1 MKKTVL
7 GLLIFISSLSQ
18 AQLQILN
25 HKQEALNNVEVLKHG
40 ELVGISN
47 DEGRLPALEKD
58 TTYTLFHPSYRLKE
72 FVYNKQENLNLGEPI
87 QLFESVGV
95 SQNEGNLF
103 QRIYDS
109 TYHNFVKQNI
119 AVLGELWIYQ
129 RVVATSSEKND
140 TTLNIIK
147 ADVAYAKHEK
157 RKKETWWVKGEPQRM
172 FQRGGVLF
180 GEKEFKKESLNLNGA
195 LPSPDYLTS
204 FFRYKSFFE
213 SSSGYDQERYYS
225 PTLSRVNL
233 KYSNEKNYLLSHDIQ
248 YASLN
253 YSCEKYESI
262 RNSPERI
269 ATVMNI
275 EMFIPKKYN
284 YWKFVEKEGH
294 YYPEMMRFGY
304 HLHTSRTDII
314 YSGDFETCYIFKAK
328 EVVPQNEL
336 SEEYKKENFSNNNFI
351 QRIKPTPEI
360 LNFPYVME

>member
-87 QLFESVGV
+87 QLFESVDV
-95 SQNEGNLF
+95 NQNQGDLF

-129 RVVATSSEKND
+129 RVVTSSSEKND
-140 TTLNIIK
+140 TTLNIIR
-147 ADVAYAKHEK
+147 ANVAYAKHEK

-233 KYSNEKNYLLSHDIQ
+233 NSRNEHGFIYNYEIE

-253 YSCEKYESI
+253 YRSSFYE
-262 RNSPERI
+262 RNSNGPEEGFTMLNW
-269 ATVMNI
+269 TVYK
-275 EMFIPKKYN
+275 PKDNN
-284 YWKFVEKEGH
+284 YWNFIYKEGY
-294 YYPEMMRFGY
+294 YYPETMMFNY
-304 HLHTSRTDII
+304 I
-314 YSGDFETCYIFKAK
+314 YDMHNNELGSSSKMEVAYIFKAK

-336 SEEYKKENFSNNNFI
+336 SEEYKEENFSNNNYI
-351 QRIKPTPEI
+351 QGIKPTPEI
-360 LNFPYVME
+360 LNFPCVME